1 MNPTGKQLQDSE
13 KKVGAK
19 NKKVQDKEKVKKK

>member
-1 MNPTGKQLQDSE
+1 MRVLVSLKMTKGYSVE

-19 NKKVQDKEKVKKK
+19 NKSTVKGRD